1 MSYIGILECKRCA
14 EIIKKYEICWE
25 AGKQKMCPN
34 TEYMR
39 CAQLLNL

>member
-1 MSYIGILECKRCA
+1 MSCTGILECKRYA
-14 EIIKKYEICWE
+14 EILKDMRYD
-25 AGKQKMCPN
+25 GKQKMCPN